1 MKKAWL
7 IARKD
12 LIIRFRD
19 GWGLLFLVLTPLAL
33 TTIMGL
39 AFGGS
44 DDNMANLRIPV
55 AIVNRDQG
63 LESADFTNGS
73 MTPFT
78 LPPALLA
85 ASGVATMTD
94 ATQAGFPAEG
104 LNFGQVLV
112 DQVFTSAGLQT
123 LLQTTVVTDESAAR
137 RAVAAGT
144 IYCCVIT
151 VPPTFTQA
159 LITGQKLEIPLY
171 SDPARDISAQIVESV
186 LKQVVGQFRNGSALF
201 QISLEQLA
209 SSGRLNEIQS
219 ADELTALFGQIG
231 AQLGLTNT
239 LTNTSTATLAPSSAT
254 VTETFSGNSLLQ
266 LTTLDVS
273 GTEVA
278 FNILAFFVPA
288 MAIIFLG
295 FGASQ
300 GVRSILVEEEM
311 GTFARLNAGP
321 LSNAVIL
328 LGKLIGVFVI
338 CALQFGVLLLA
349 GRFLFNVQWG
359 DPLAVLVLAIVTV
372 LAFTGLGLLIATFAR
387 DQGQANTLATT
398 INLIFSL
405 IGGSLLPVDSLPV
418 WLQRIAQFTP
428 NYWGMAGFTKLA
440 IGQGLAA
447 LTTEISALTL
457 ISVVLFGA
465 GLLLYQRRVLR

>member
-1 MKKAWL
+1 MKKAWI

-19 GWGLLFLVLTPLAL
+19 HWGLLFLVLTPLAL

-44 DDNMANLRIPV
+44 NDNMANLRIPL

-63 LESADFTNGS
+63 LQSIDFGRGGATQ
-73 MTPFT
+73 FT

-85 ASGVATMTD
+85 ASGVATITD

-104 LNFGQVLV
+104 LNFGQILV
-112 DQVFTSAGLQT
+112 EQVFASAGLQT
-123 LLQTTVVTDESAAR
+123 LLQTTVLTDESAAR

-144 IYCCVIT
+144 TYCCVIT
-151 VPPTFTQA
+151 LPPTLTQA
-159 LITGQKLEIPLY
+159 LMTGQKLEIPLY
-171 SDPARDISAQIVESV
+171 SDPARAISAQIVESV
-186 LKQVVGQFRNGSALF
+186 LKQVIGQFRGGSAFF

-209 SSGRLNEIQS
+209 SSGRLNEIKS
-219 ADELTALFGQIG
+219 VDELTALFTQIG
-231 AQLGLTNT
+231 AQLGMTNT
-239 LTNTSTATLAPSSAT
+239 MTNTSTAALDANNAE
-254 VTETFSGNSLLQ
+254 ETQALSGNSLLQ
-266 LTTLDVS
+266 LATLDVT

-321 LSNAVIL
+321 ISNAVIL

-359 DPLAVLVLAIVTV
+359 DPLAVVVLATVTV
-372 LAFTGLGLLIATFAR
+372 LAFTGLGLLIASFAR

-405 IGGSLLPVDSLPV
+405 IGGSLLPLDNFPA

-440 IGQGLAA
+440 IGQGLPA
-447 LTTEISALTL
+447 LTGEISALTL
-457 ISVVLFGA
+457 ISVLLFGA

>member
-44 DDNMANLRIPV
+44 DDNIANLRIPV
-55 AIVNRDQG
+55 AIVNHDQG
-63 LESADFTNGS
+63 LDSAAFGLGGAAQ
-73 MTPFT
+73 FT
-78 LPPALLA
+78 LPTSLFA
-85 ASGVATMTD
+85 ASGVATITD

-137 RAVAAGT
+137 AAVAAGT
-144 IYCCVIT
+144 TYCCVIT
-151 VPPTFTQA
+151 LPPTFTQA

-171 SDPARDISAQIVESV
+171 SDPARNISAQIVESV
-186 LKQVVGQFRNGSALF
+186 LKQVVGQFSSGSALF
-201 QISLEQLA
+201 QLSLAQLA
-209 SSGRLNEIQS
+209 SSGRLNEIKS
-219 ADELTALFGQIG
+219 VDELTALFTQIG
-231 AQLGLTNT
+231 AQLGM
-239 LTNTSTATLAPSSAT
+239 TNTSTVSNSAT

-266 LTTLDVS
+266 LTTLDVT

-328 LGKLIGVFVI
+328 SGKLIGVFVI
-338 CALQFGVLLLA
+338 SALQFGVLLLA

-359 DPLAVLVLAIVTV
+359 DPLAVVVLAIVTV
-372 LAFTGLGLLIATFAR
+372 LAFTGLGLLIASFAR

-405 IGGSLLPVDSLPV
+405 IGGSLLPLNTFPL
-418 WLQRIAQFTP
+418 WLQRVAQLTP

-440 IGQGLAA
+440 IGQGLPA
-447 LTTEISALTL
+447 LTAEISALTL

-465 GLLLYQRRVLR
+465 GLLFYQRRVLR